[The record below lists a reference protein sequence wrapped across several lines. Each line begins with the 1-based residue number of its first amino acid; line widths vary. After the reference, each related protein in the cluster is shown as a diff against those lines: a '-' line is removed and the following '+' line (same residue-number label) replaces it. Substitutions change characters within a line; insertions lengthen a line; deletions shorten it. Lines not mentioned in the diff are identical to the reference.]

1 MPGAIKDVEIR
12 TPVDAAHS
20 RTRGASRFPSSVYG
34 RGSEPDVRFSFANER
49 TFLAW
54 IRTALALIAGG
65 VALEALGLHLEPHL
79 RVTASVILILSGITL
94 PAYAWLAW
102 TNNERALRENEP
114 LPSPLLSLP
123 LGAAVVAVGILILL
137 AVVLE

>member
-1 MPGAIKDVEIR
+1 MK
-12 TPVDAAHS
+12 TVDIEEPARNRRLLPRSAWN
-20 RTRGASRFPSSVYG
+20 RRFPSGVYS
-34 RGSEPDVRFSFANER
+34 RGTEPDVRFSFANER

-79 RVTASVILILSGITL
+79 RAAASIMLILSGIAL
-94 PAYAWLAW
+94 PLYAWFAW
-102 TNNERALRENEP
+102 AGNERALRENEP

-123 LGAAVVAVGILILL
+123 LGAAVVVVGVLVLL
-137 AVVLE
+137 AVTLR